1 MQQVVDALDGAFYAS
16 LANVVPTN
24 RPLLLAVDVSRSMRQ
39 PIMGSPIS
47 AAQAA
52 GAMALIVAR
61 TEPNHLILGVNTAPV
76 ELRISPSMR
85 LDASMNVVQRAI
97 AGGTDLSVPARW
109 LASEGLVVDGVV
121 TLTDNETWAGRRTL
135 PRPWRYTVS
144 RLRETRP
151 AISWQPWHQPVI
163 R

>member
-1 MQQVVDALDGAFYAS
+1 
-16 LANVVPTN
+16 
-24 RPLLLAVDVSRSMRQ
+24 
-39 PIMGSPIS
+39 
-47 AAQAA
+47 
-52 GAMALIVAR
+52 MALIVAR

-121 TLTDNETWAGRRTL
+121 TLTDNETWAGRSHPAEAMALYREQVGKPVRNIVAAMASTSHSIGDPGDPLTL
-135 PRPWRYTVS
+135 QCSGLDATIP
-144 RLRETRP
+144 E
-151 AISWQPWHQPVI
+151 VI
-163 R
+163 RGFVNAEFEMGSGCSHLAAPATNT